1 MSSVDTGSFLHGFDV
16 ATRTLHISVRNL
28 WLSRGWTAYGLL
40 SSPDDPP
47 RPSSIGESVGG
58 VATLIKDSLAV
69 IGSETPETKRLSFWL
84 RSFDNWDA
92 LAETWRNHRNDWG
105 DPLRRVENGA
115 GNQSDERLLGFLRHV
130 YQDFELRPPTVSVT
144 FAKADWEIGN
154 SDEWYLECSVPRP
167 ILAALVNDMRS
178 ASVRRVEL
186 AVTLAPTLVSEKY
199 APPSVPVTLGIL
211 RMGRHSSGEGR
222 GWVENIGW
230 RVVSREGSDF
240 TTERGRRSARL
251 APTQDENP
259 AANSSEPLPSQVLAS
274 LSAETRRLSQTIRG
288 GFILT
293 LVLLLIMA
301 IFVR

>member
-1 MSSVDTGSFLHGFDV
+1 MSPVDTESFLHGFDL
-16 ATRTLHISVRNL
+16 ATRTLHISVRNP

-47 RPSSIGESVGG
+47 CPPDIAESVGG
-58 VATLIKDSLAV
+58 TATLIKDSLGV
-69 IGSETPETKRLSFWL
+69 VGSEARPTKRLSFWL
-84 RSFDNWDA
+84 RSFESWDA
-92 LAETWRNHRNDWG
+92 LAETWRNRRNEWG
-105 DPLRRVENGA
+105 DPLHWVGNGA
-115 GNQSDERLLGFLRHV
+115 EGQSDQRLLEFLRHV
-130 YQDFELRPPTVSVT
+130 YQDFELRPPTVSIT

-154 SDEWYLECSVPRP
+154 SDERYLECAVPRP

-178 ASVRRVEL
+178 ASVRRLEL

-199 APPSVPVTLGIL
+199 APPSVPVTLGVL
-211 RMGRHSSGEGR
+211 RMGRYSSGEGR

-230 RVVSREGSDF
+230 RVVSREGPDL
-240 TTERGRRSARL
+240 TTERGRRSTQL
-251 APTQDENP
+251 APTPDEKQ
-259 AANSSEPLPSQVLAS
+259 ATNSAEPLPSQVLAS

-293 LVLLLIMA
+293 LVLLLIVA